1 LFTSSNDLFT
11 NKKKLTLV
19 SDFVYKPIQG
29 DEVDRMFA
37 LTLVKLGYQI
47 PAKRLGGG
55 YYTLG
60 SKKIFCKII
69 SQRLVVRVGG
79 GFMAIEEFLDQ
90 YGQFEAD
97 KYSVQ

>member
-1 LFTSSNDLFT
+1 VDKLFSQT
-11 NKKKLTLV
+11 
-19 SDFVYKPIQG
+19 
-29 DEVDRMFA
+29 MAA
-37 LTLVKLGYQI
+37 LGFQI

-79 GFMAIEEFLDQ
+79 GFMAIEEFLQQ
-90 YGQFEAD
+90 YGQFESN
-97 KYSVQ
+97 KYTVVQ